1 MCLLRIRLLAY
12 SPLAMVGILSG
23 KCFSP
28 DGGPEHARMNLFK
41 GKYQEGE
48 SRYNLS
54 NAILKAA
61 AKEYLHTAEEYS
73 LHPVSLAIASVLRH
87 PLVASAV
94 FGATRSWQLQEV
106 LNTCNVKLTSKV
118 MAEIDKVHARFPN
131 PCP

>member
-1 MCLLRIRLLAY
+1 
-12 SPLAMVGILSG
+12 
-23 KCFSP
+23 
-28 DGGPEHARMNLFK
+28 MNLFK
-41 GKYQEGE
+41 AF
-48 SRYNLS
+48 SLLNLS
-54 NAILKAA
+54 VLSSTTQ
-61 AKEYLHTAEEYS
+61 EYLHIAEEYS